1 MKKSVLFLLLLIAS
15 LSGFLLAAI
24 MSNFYL
30 APTTPS
36 VNQPT
41 NWIDN
46 MWNMMNRMMECWTS
60 PAQYNVPSYFWIVPL
75 ILIAFAVVAI
85 IGLVYS
91 VAFPEI
97 KTVKASPE
105 INMTSLPAQ
114 DIEISASPQPVA
126 PVNTDSQQN
135 QAIQSSYDTIIKTL
149 KPDEHLV
156 LEVLRKHD
164 GKYLQKWIRKETG
177 LTRLKTHRIIA
188 RLADRGI
195 VTVKT
200 YGNTNEVALS
210 SWINL
215 DTRNPQN
222 KK

>member
-1 MKKSVLFLLLLIAS
+1 MKKSVLFLLLLITS
-15 LSGFLLAAI
+15 LSGFFLAAI
-24 MSNFYL
+24 VFNLYL
-30 APTTPS
+30 SPTTPPA
-36 VNQPT
+36 NQPA
-41 NWIDN
+41 NWMDN
-46 MWNMMNRMMECWTS
+46 MWNMMNRMMGGWAS
-60 PAQYNVPSYFWIVPL
+60 PAQYDVPSYFWLIPL
-75 ILIAFAVVAI
+75 LLTAFIIIAI

-105 INMTSLPAQ
+105 INMANLPTQNIETSAP
-114 DIEISASPQPVA
+114 PQPVD
-126 PVNTDSQQN
+126 PVNTDNQQN
-135 QAIQSSYDTIIKTL
+135 QAIQGSSYDTIIKTL
-149 KPDEHLV
+149 KPDERLV

-164 GKYLQKWIRKETG
+164 GKYLQKWIRKEAG

-210 SWINL
+210 SWVNS
-215 DTRNPQN
+215 DT
-222 KK
+222 KKE

>member
-1 MKKSVLFLLLLIAS
+1 M
-15 LSGFLLAAI
+15 AA
-24 MSNFYL
+24 F
-30 APTTPS
+30 
-36 VNQPT
+36 
-41 NWIDN
+41 
-46 MWNMMNRMMECWTS
+46 
-60 PAQYNVPSYFWIVPL
+60 IV
-75 ILIAFAVVAI
+75 IAI
-85 IGLVYS
+85 IGLVYL

-105 INMTSLPAQ
+105 INMANLPTQNIETSAP
-114 DIEISASPQPVA
+114 PQTITPL
-126 PVNTDSQQN
+126 NTGNQQN
-135 QAIQSSYDTIIKTL
+135 QAIHGSSYDTIIKTL
-149 KPDEHLV
+149 KPDERLV

-188 RLADRGI
+188 RLTDRGI

-215 DTRNPQN
+215 DT
-222 KK
+222 KKE